1 MRGENPPNISHL
13 SGSKLLFYLNF
24 FFTCTGGYTMS
35 MYSKYNSITPSAVY
49 GYERMPN
56 SGEENNGF
64 IDDKLAGNYA
74 LKIVMYVCM

>member
-1 MRGENPPNISHL
+1 
-13 SGSKLLFYLNF
+13 
-24 FFTCTGGYTMS
+24 MS

-56 SGEENNGF
+56 SGGENNGF

-74 LKIVMYVCM
+74 LKIVMFNPSTLRPSGTLLFSGLPMMI